1 MPGQPTKTFDLVG
14 GFQDLRAA
22 NQVVVTY
29 LTIVLGIV
37 GHWVWEV
44 LVAGIGTGK
53 IEWGTLGIIL
63 ARIGVAV
70 IAGIFSFTG
79 IWRQLENVD
88 PKIRFFAAF
97 TQGFAVD
104 ALTGPVVDK
113 AGAASTGTE
122 SPQAALLFLFSWFG

>member
-1 MPGQPTKTFDLVG
+1 MQSQSIKTFDLIG
-14 GFQDLRAA
+14 GFQELRAA
-22 NQVVVTY
+22 NQVFVTY

-44 LVAGIGTGK
+44 LVAGIGTGN
-53 IEWGTLGIIL
+53 IEWGTLGIIV
-63 ARIGVAV
+63 ARIGIAV

-88 PKIRFFAAF
+88 PKLRFFAAF

-104 ALTGPVVDK
+104 ALTGPIVNK
-113 AGAASTGTE
+113 AGVANPEPVQT
-122 SPQAALLFLFSWFG
+122 ALLFLFS